1 MATLFGTKIQ
11 DTYDGLLK
19 VTDNIGI
26 TGTKKF
32 ITDGLGVNS
41 SVKISSLDFEV
52 ANFFFIDVLSGQ
64 DPSNY
69 KVGINT
75 SSPTQMLHVVGN
87 MRLTG
92 AFYDSNNATGTSGQ
106 ILSSTASGTDWVDI
120 TAIQTLSGSGT
131 TNYLTKWTNTTVL
144 GNSILYETSS
154 KIGIGTITPTEKLHV
169 NGNVAVDGELHLLS
183 SNEVYG
189 IIKPENSIIKFYA
202 GDGISATGTPD
213 VIITGD
219 GNSRLGVNVAS
230 PDEALHVVGDA
241 LITGDSHADAFKPA
255 VTANPIKFKNFAS
268 TELMRI
274 TDTGLVGIANNSPS
288 YTLDVSGTAR
298 VSGETYFVTQANS
311 DDSNKVATTAYVKNL
326 IEEIPA
332 GLIFQGTWNA
342 STNTPTLTS
351 GSGTTGHF
359 YIVSTDGSTDLDG
372 ITDWKVGDWAVFVE
386 QGVTDQWEKIDN
398 SSVLDGSGT
407 GQKVTLWSGS
417 GTSNTLTDA
426 PITIS
431 GNDATFA
438 GTVTATDFI
447 GDDGAFLPLAGGTMT
462 GNINFNDNVY
472 ARFGNQPDFEIGH
485 DTNNSYISHTGVG
498 NLIIQNTEDN
508 ADIIF
513 KSDNGS
519 GGVTQYFRLDGGSV
533 TNQFLKTVKLYDAA
547 QLWIGD
553 DNDFQIYFD
562 GSNSYIDNSTGA
574 LLIREL
580 TNDADV
586 IIQSDNGGG
595 GLADYFRAD
604 GSTGSSILYNYGNKK
619 FETTS
624 TGASVLGRLDLPGTN
639 TFFIESNNTAATF
652 NLSSSTRGY
661 NFINSNATLLSLN
674 SAGNATFA
682 GDITLNGEIYGRTSA
697 AYPGLGGLGF
707 YSLVPY
713 LENAN
718 QGGLKIQ
725 VQQGNSLVD
734 ALTLDFSKNATFVG
748 KILAG
753 TGATAS
759 ATINAYTTTVSTNLF
774 SALRVIENSTASSY
788 WDIGATG
795 GSSTL
800 LNFYHNGTTSPKISF
815 THTGGATFS
824 SSVGIGLTNPLAKLD
839 VDGVIRST
847 DNNSG
852 DYLDIYCDGSVS
864 GNSII
869 ESSANNIEIIPQ
881 TGILELK
888 GDDYGSGQNAELQ
901 IFNSSDV
908 VKVKLDTSG
917 DSYLNGGNLGIGR
930 TSFINARLF
939 VEGPVDTATISTS
952 STPAARINNGGAITN
967 WIGSNGYNYGYI
979 QSIQDD
985 GSNNLKPLSLQPL
998 GGNLGIGLTNPQ
1010 SKLQVVGGI
1019 QMANDTDTA
1028 SASKVGTLKY
1038 YTSGN
1043 NSYVDMC
1050 MQTGAT
1056 TYEWINIVQN
1066 NW

>member
-697 AYPGLGGLGF
+697 TYPGLGGLGF

-800 LNFYHNGTTSPKISF
+800 LNFYHNATTSPKISF

-869 ESSANNIEIIPQ
+869 ENSANNIEIIPQ
-881 TGILELK
+881 TGTLQVK
-888 GDDYGSGQNAELQ
+888 GDNNNAELE

>member
-154 KIGIGTITPTEKLHV
+154 KIGIGTETPTEKLHV
-169 NGNVAVDGELHLLS
+169 NGNLALQGQINLMVV
-183 SNEVYG
+183 NEIYG
-189 IIKPENSIIKFYA
+189 IIKPEFAKINYYLD
-202 GDGISATGTPD
+202 DGATTTGTPT
-213 VIITGD
+213 ITMSGD
-219 GNSRLGVNVAS
+219 GHSRLGIGVAS

-288 YTLDVSGTAR
+288 YTLDVTGTAR
-298 VSGETYFVTQANS
+298 VSGDTYFVTQANS

-332 GLIFQGTWNA
+332 GLIFQGTWDA

-359 YIVSTDGSTDLDG
+359 YIVSTDGSTNLDG

-447 GDDGAFLPLAGGTMT
+447 GNSGAFLPLAGNTTATAMT
-462 GNINFNDNVY
+462 GDIYLGNTQQV
-472 ARFGNQPDFEIGH
+472 RFL
-485 DTNNSYISHTGVG
+485 TSG
-498 NLIIQNTEDN
+498 NLVGLRLQSSGTSTFIDN
-508 ADIIF
+508 EVGDMYIRQEADGNNIF
-513 KSDNGS
+513 FQADNGS
-519 GGVTQYFRLDGGSV
+519 GGNATYFSVRPNNGARTQFEKNTRHNDGIKAFFG
-533 TNQFLKTVKLYDAA
+533 TGEDL
-547 QLWIGD
+547 
-553 DNDFQIYFD
+553 QIYHD
-562 GSNSYIDNSTGA
+562 SNDNNSYIKELGSGSLQIWAKDFEVYNAGGTETLINADVNAGVQLYFNNSTKIA
-574 LLIREL
+574 T
-580 TNDADV
+580 TNTGVTVTGQITTTGTSPSIIFNETDV
-586 IIQSDNGGG
+586 TANWRNRVSSGSYRVQYAS
-595 GLADYFRAD
+595 D
-604 GSTGSSILYNYGNKK
+604 GSTFSDYFVLGASANTVVKDTTFTGTVTVNTANSNILTLNR
-619 FETTS
+619 TTS
-624 TGASVLGRLDLPGTN
+624 AGGYMRFQNDGTDKFYIGSRGTVSGSGGTGYDIYAVGGNDIRFFPGT
-639 TFFIESNNTAATF
+639 
-652 NLSSSTRGY
+652 
-661 NFINSNATLLSLN
+661 LL
-674 SAGNATFA
+674 
-682 GDITLNGEIYGRTSA
+682 
-697 AYPGLGGLGF
+697 
-707 YSLVPY
+707 
-713 LENAN
+713 
-718 QGGLKIQ
+718 
-725 VQQGNSLVD
+725 
-734 ALTLDFSKNATFVG
+734 ALTLDTSANATF
-748 KILAG
+748 
-753 TGATAS
+753 TG
-759 ATINAYTTTVSTNLF
+759 
-774 SALRVIENSTASSY
+774 
-788 WDIGATG
+788 
-795 GSSTL
+795 
-800 LNFYHNGTTSPKISF
+800 
-815 THTGGATFS
+815 
-824 SSVGIGLTNPLAKLD
+824 SVGIGLTNPQAPLSFANVVGSKIDFYHNTTSSDRYGIEVQSSELRIHSGAQGNSTGGITFGKKTTSTFTEAMRITNAGSVGIGTTLPKTSLDIVKNSDIWHLMVGGLTKKLL
-839 VDGVIRST
+839 VGGQAA
-847 DNNSG
+847 SG
-852 DYLDIYCDGSVS
+852 DVVLQAGAAST
-864 GNSII
+864 
-869 ESSANNIEIIPQ
+869 ANNAAV
-881 TGILELK
+881 TTAYNLC
-888 GDDYGSGQNAELQ
+888 LQ
-901 IFNSSDV
+901 RD
-908 VKVKLDTSG
+908 
-917 DSYLNGGNLGIGR
+917 GGNVGVG
-930 TSFINARLF
+930 NA
-939 VEGPVDTATISTS
+939 
-952 STPAARINNGGAITN
+952 
-967 WIGSNGYNYGYI
+967 
-979 QSIQDD
+979 
-985 GSNNLKPLSLQPL
+985 
-998 GGNLGIGLTNPQ
+998 NPQ
-1010 SKLQVVGGI
+1010 SKLQVAGGI

>member
-106 ILSSTASGTDWVDI
+106 ILSSTTSGTDWVDI

-131 TNYLTKWTNTTVL
+131 TNYLTKWTNNTVL

-154 KIGIGTITPTEKLHV
+154 KIGIGTITPSEKLHV
-169 NGNVAVDGELHLLS
+169 DGNVAVDGELHLLS

-288 YTLDVSGTAR
+288 YTLDVTGTAR
-298 VSGETYFVTQANS
+298 VSGDTYFVTQANS

-359 YIVSTDGSTDLDG
+359 YIVSTDGSTNLDG

-426 PITIS
+426 PITVD
-431 GNDATFA
+431 GNDVKITSS
-438 GTVTATDFI
+438 G
-447 GDDGAFLPLAGGTMT
+447 
-462 GNINFNDNVY
+462 
-472 ARFGNQPDFEIGH
+472 
-485 DTNNSYISHTGVG
+485 DTN
-498 NLIIQNTEDN
+498 LILQSASPGSTSLDFYEGTAEKAHVTFDTVNNVLTMGR
-508 ADIIF
+508 A
-513 KSDNGS
+513 S
-519 GGVTQYFRLDGGSV
+519 GGLS
-533 TNQFLKTVKLYDAA
+533 
-547 QLWIGD
+547 
-553 DNDFQIYFD
+553 
-562 GSNSYIDNSTGA
+562 IDNS
-574 LLIREL
+574 
-580 TNDADV
+580 
-586 IIQSDNGGG
+586 
-595 GLADYFRAD
+595 
-604 GSTGSSILYNYGNKK
+604 GN
-619 FETTS
+619 T
-624 TGASVLGRLDLPGTN
+624 
-639 TFFIESNNTAATF
+639 
-652 NLSSSTRGY
+652 
-661 NFINSNATLLSLN
+661 
-674 SAGNATFA
+674 TFA
-682 GDITLNGEIYGRTSA
+682 GDITLGANHIGRDDDNYIGFQSDDLIKFRVAGATQVKISDGVFTPQTDSDIDLGSSGVRFKELWVDSINGGSVVPGSYLPLSGGTMTGTNGVAFPDDFFLYLGTSSDLRIYHNSTNGSNIWNTVGNLTIQNTADNQDILFKNDNGAGGNAIYFYLDGSLTN
-697 AYPGLGGLGF
+697 GTTTLGATRFPDNSKIFMGTGGD
-707 YSLVPY
+707 LVFNHDGTNSFIDN
-713 LENAN
+713 LTGDFTIENAGDDLILKSADDFLVYV
-718 QGGLKIQ
+718 QGTDIAIQATGDGKVGLRYNNVEKLETTNTGVTVTGSSNRFSVDLTTASAIDIGYYSS
-725 VQQGNSLVD
+725 VRTIRAVETGGNNLRPLAILSQNFSVD
-734 ALTLDFSKNATFVG
+734 STGSATFVG
-748 KILAG
+748 A
-753 TGATAS
+753 
-759 ATINAYTTTVSTNLF
+759 
-774 SALRVIENSTASSY
+774 
-788 WDIGATG
+788 
-795 GSSTL
+795 
-800 LNFYHNGTTSPKISF
+800 
-815 THTGGATFS
+815 
-824 SSVGIGLTNPLAKLD
+824 VGIGLTNPTVPLD
-839 VDGVIRST
+839 VEGKIRSN
-847 DNNSG
+847 DSNSG
-852 DYLDIYCDGSVS
+852 DYIEIFCDGSVS
-864 GNSII
+864 GDSYIENTNNNIQIKSAFATSFSTSGSVAMFINNSQKVGIGTTLPKTSLDI
-869 ESSANNIEIIPQ
+869 VKNSDIWHLMVGGLTKKLLVGGQAASGDVVLQAGAASTANNAAV
-881 TGILELK
+881 TTAYNLC
-888 GDDYGSGQNAELQ
+888 LQ
-901 IFNSSDV
+901 RD
-908 VKVKLDTSG
+908 
-917 DSYLNGGNLGIGR
+917 GGNVGVG
-930 TSFINARLF
+930 NA
-939 VEGPVDTATISTS
+939 
-952 STPAARINNGGAITN
+952 
-967 WIGSNGYNYGYI
+967 
-979 QSIQDD
+979 
-985 GSNNLKPLSLQPL
+985 
-998 GGNLGIGLTNPQ
+998 NPQ
-1010 SKLQVVGGI
+1010 SKLQVAGGI